1 MEVLIA
7 TGLFAIVSLGIA
19 QAVMLMHRYTGT
31 NLRRMQA
38 HLVAMSYFEQILGR
52 IHPLQLPM
60 QKSSEPLKEATL
72 GLLFLDDPDS
82 TRMIKLKYNTG
93 SFVSP
98 TDESEMDLNVCS
110 VHAENDMPVK
120 FKLEVR
126 GHPLYDDN
134 YGDDLTQINPPVGFQ
149 SIHLTYR
156 WPSKVGE
163 EESQWPTNQLYAI
176 RPITPDDP
184 YPET

>member
-1 MEVLIA
+1 VEVLIA

-38 HLVAMSYFEQILGR
+38 HLVAMSYFEQILGCT
-52 IHPLQLPM
+52 HPLQLLMP
-60 QKSSEPLKEATL
+60 KSGEDLKEATL
-72 GLLFLDDPDS
+72 ELLFLDDPE
-82 TRMIKLKYNTG
+82 RKINLKYNTG
-93 SFVSP
+93 NFVSP
-98 TDESEMDLNVCS
+98 TYENGKDLTVCS
-110 VHAENDMPVK
+110 VYAENDMPVK

-126 GHPLYDDN
+126 GSPLYDD
-134 YGDDLTQINPPVGFQ
+134 YGSDLTTINPPVGFQ

-163 EESQWPTNQLYAI
+163 AEGQWPTNQLYAI